1 MSAELF
7 TAIRAGDTA
16 KVTSL
21 LDSDPGLLDAKD
33 ENGLSAL
40 TIAKYSRKDTIA
52 QMLVDR
58 GANLDIL
65 SASILGLQSRVVE
78 LLAQDRGLVN
88 SYSSDGWTPLHVA
101 AFFGQKEIAEVLLAN
116 GADVHA
122 RSRNAMGNTPL
133 HAAVAARNGDVI
145 PVLLAHGADVNA
157 RQLGGFVPL
166 HSAAQA
172 GDVELAS
179 LLIAHGA
186 DVKARAENN
195 QNSLDLAMTKGH
207 QAMVDL
213 LDLHGASQQP

>member
-1 MSAELF
+1 MRAELF

-16 KVTSL
+16 KITALVE
-21 LDSDPGLLDAKD
+21 SDPGLLDAKD
-33 ENGLSAL
+33 ENGLSAI
-40 TIAKYSRKDTIA
+40 TIAKYSRQESIA
-52 QMLVDR
+52 QMLIDR
-58 GANLDIL
+58 GAKLDIF
-65 SASILGLQSRVVE
+65 SASMAGVETRVVE
-78 LLAQDRGLVN
+78 LLAQDRGLIN
-88 SYSSDGWTPLHVA
+88 SYSVDGWTPLHVA

-133 HAAVAARNGDVI
+133 HAAVAARKPDVV

-157 RQLGGFVPL
+157 RQQGDFVPL
-166 HSAAQA
+166 HAAAQN

-186 DVKARAENN
+186 DVKARAANN
-195 QNSLDLAMTKGH
+195 QNALDFAMTKGH

-213 LDLHGASQQP
+213 LDRHGASQ

>member
-7 TAIRAGDTA
+7 KAIRGGDTA
-16 KVTSL
+16 TVQTL
-21 LDSDPGLLDAKD
+21 IDAQPALLDAKD

-40 TIAKYSRKDTIA
+40 TVAKYTRQEPIAK
-52 QMLVDR
+52 MLLDR
-58 GANLDIL
+58 GASLDIFHAAMAGVL
-65 SASILGLQSRVVE
+65 PRVVE
-78 LLAQDRGLVN
+78 LLAENRGLLN

-101 AFFGQKEIAEVLLAN
+101 SFFSNKETVEVLLAN

-133 HAAVAARNGDVI
+133 NAAVAARKNDVVS
-145 PVLLAHGADVNA
+145 VLLAHGADVNA
-157 RQLGGFVPL
+157 RAQGGFVPL
-166 HSAAQA
+166 HAAA
-172 GDVELAS
+172 LNGDLELAS

-195 QNSLDLAMTKGH
+195 QNALDFAMTKGH

-213 LDLHGASQQP
+213 LDRHGASE

>member
-1 MSAELF
+1 MNAELF

-16 KVTSL
+16 TVQKL
-21 LDSDPGLLDAKD
+21 IDADPALLDAKD

-40 TIAKYSRKDTIA
+40 TVAKYTRQESIA
-52 QMLVDR
+52 QMLLDR
-58 GANLDIL
+58 GASLDIFHAAMAGVL
-65 SASILGLQSRVVE
+65 PRVVE
-78 LLAQDRGLVN
+78 LLAGDRGLVN

-101 AFFGQKEIAEVLLAN
+101 AFFSNKDTVEILLAN

-122 RSRNAMGNTPL
+122 RSRNALGNTPL
-133 HAAVAARNGDVI
+133 HAAVAARNNDVV

-157 RQLGGFVPL
+157 RQHGGFVPL
-166 HSAAQA
+166 HAVAQS
-172 GDVELAS
+172 GDLGLAS

-195 QNSLDLAMTKGH
+195 QNALDFALTKGH

-213 LDLHGASQQP
+213 LDRHGAPE

>member
-1 MSAELF
+1 MNPELF
-7 TAIRAGDTA
+7 TAIRAGDTG
-16 KVTSL
+16 KVTTL

-40 TIAKYSRKDTIA
+40 TIAKYSRQEAIA
-52 QMLVDR
+52 KMLVDR
-58 GANLDIL
+58 GARLDIF
-65 SASILGLQSRVVE
+65 SASTAGVQSRVVD

-101 AFFGQKEIAEVLLAN
+101 AFFSQKEIVEVLLAN

-133 HAAVAARNGDVI
+133 HAAVAARNADVV
-145 PVLLAHGADVNA
+145 PVLLSHGADVNA
-157 RQLGGFVPL
+157 RQHGGFVPL
-166 HSAAQA
+166 HAVAQA
-172 GDVELAS
+172 GDVELAR

-186 DVKARAENN
+186 DLQARADNN
-195 QNSLDLAMTKGH
+195 QNALDFAMTKGH

-213 LDLHGASQQP
+213 LDQHGASR